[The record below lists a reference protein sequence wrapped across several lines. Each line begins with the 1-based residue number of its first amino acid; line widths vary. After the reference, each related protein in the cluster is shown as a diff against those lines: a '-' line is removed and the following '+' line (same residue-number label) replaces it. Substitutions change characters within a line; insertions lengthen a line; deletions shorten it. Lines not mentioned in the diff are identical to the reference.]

1 MIIPIKTK
9 PSKTLSR
16 VEKRFFFFLDREAFS
31 LGCLL
36 GAGVGSDGLG
46 EIFFSGPT
54 DETESTFGRVLA
66 SVMSSKTTLESR
78 L

>member
-54 DETESTFGRVLA
+54 D
-66 SVMSSKTTLESR
+66 
-78 L
+78 

>member
-46 EIFFSGPT
+46 EIFSQDLLMKLNQP
-54 DETESTFGRVLA
+54 LA
-66 SVMSSKTTLESR
+66 GS
-78 L
+78 

>member
-36 GAGVGSDGLG
+36 GAGGHDNITVALI
-46 EIFFSGPT
+46 EV
-54 DETESTFGRVLA
+54 ESEEG
-66 SVMSSKTTLESR
+66 
-78 L
+78 

>member
-9 PSKTLSR
+9 PRKTLSR
-16 VEKRFFFFLDREAFS
+16 VEKRFFFFLAREAFS

-46 EIFFSGPT
+46 ETFFSGPT
-54 DETESTFGRVLA
+54 DGTESTFGRVLV
-66 SVMSSKTTLESR
+66 SIMSSKTTLESR

>member
-9 PSKTLSR
+9 PRKTLSR
-16 VEKRFFFFLDREAFS
+16 VEKGFFFFLAREAFS

-46 EIFFSGPT
+46 ETFFSGPT
-54 DETESTFGRVLA
+54 D
-66 SVMSSKTTLESR
+66 
-78 L
+78 